1 MALFT
6 ALISEEKTIVLVCD
20 EEYDLISIT
29 QVMNDLMYPFEW
41 CLPKIPYLIMHDNN
55 STEMLEVLSGI
66 QAVILGVHVDNWESV
81 KLKLLECSEEEHE
94 NTVIIALSET
104 LLSEIQNGN
113 QDSNSTLVSD
123 LDSLRSS
130 EASDFRFSSGQNSIA
145 SSSGAS
151 VLGTDSKYDEIRS
164 NGFSLINNDRN
175 ALEKDTNIEEIFL
188 NIRGITKKEEG

>member
-1 MALFT
+1 VALVT

-81 KLKLLECSEEEHE
+81 KLKLLECSEEERE

-113 QDSNSTLVSD
+113 QD
-123 LDSLRSS
+123 
-130 EASDFRFSSGQNSIA
+130 
-145 SSSGAS
+145 
-151 VLGTDSKYDEIRS
+151 
-164 NGFSLINNDRN
+164 
-175 ALEKDTNIEEIFL
+175 
-188 NIRGITKKEEG
+188 